1 MKLHVIKII
10 KKVYWGKMKWE
21 KKCSEQVKTLEKVG
35 KVVVTHCVEY
45 SDIKV
50 LSFVS
55 QCILLVF
62 SG

>member
-1 MKLHVIKII
+1 
-10 KKVYWGKMKWE
+10 MKWE
-21 KKCSEQVKTLEKVG
+21 KKCSEQVKTLDMVE

-45 SDIKV
+45 SDIMV

-62 SG
+62 SR

>member
-1 MKLHVIKII
+1 
-10 KKVYWGKMKWE
+10 MKWE

>member
-1 MKLHVIKII
+1 
-10 KKVYWGKMKWE
+10 MKWE
-21 KKCSEQVKTLEKVG
+21 KKCSELMKALDMIG

-62 SG
+62 SR